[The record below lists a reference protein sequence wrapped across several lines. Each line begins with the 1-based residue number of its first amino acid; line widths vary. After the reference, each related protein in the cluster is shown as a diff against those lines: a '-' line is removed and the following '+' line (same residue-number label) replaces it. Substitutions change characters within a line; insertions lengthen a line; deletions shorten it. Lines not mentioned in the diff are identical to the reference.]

1 MSVRK
6 KPLVVVT
13 RKLPD
18 SIETRM
24 RELFDARLNLEDTPL
39 TREQLIDAVRTAD
52 ILVPTVTD
60 EIDEELLNQPDLRL
74 RLIANFGN
82 GVDNIDVAAAHARG
96 ITVTNTPKVLT
107 EDTADMTM
115 ALILAVPRRLIE
127 GASVLT
133 DGKHWAG
140 WSPTWMLG
148 HRLGGKRLGIVG
160 MGRIG
165 QAVAR
170 RAHAFGLQIHYHNRR
185 PVAPRIAEELGA
197 TYWESLDQMLARMD
211 IISVNCPHTPA
222 TFHLLSARRLKLI
235 RKDAYIVNT
244 ARGEIIDEE
253 TLTKLIEAGE
263 IAGAGLDVFEHEPAV
278 SPKLVRLAKA
288 GKVALLPH
296 MGSATIEGRVEMG
309 EKVIINIRTF
319 LDNHKPPDRVLPN
332 ML

>member
-1 MSVRK
+1 MSVKK

-24 RELFDARLNLEDTPL
+24 RELFDARLNLDDIPMTPD
-39 TREQLIDAVRTAD
+39 QLADAVRSAD
-52 ILVPTVTD
+52 VLVPTVTD
-60 EIDEELLNQPDLRL
+60 EITDEILKHPDCKL

-82 GVDNIDVAAAHARG
+82 GIDNIDVAAAHARG

-115 ALILAVPRRLIE
+115 ALILAVPRRMIE
-127 GASVLT
+127 GAALLT
-133 DGKHWAG
+133 EGGEWPG

-148 HRLGGKRLGIVG
+148 RRLGGKRLGIIG

-170 RAHAFGLQIHYHNRR
+170 RARSFGLQIHYHNRK
-185 PVAPRIAEELGA
+185 PVAPRIADELGA
-197 TYWESLDQMLARMD
+197 TYWDSLDQMLARMD

-235 RKDAYIVNT
+235 RKDAYVVNT
-244 ARGEIIDEE
+244 ARGEVIDEE
-253 TLTKLIEAGE
+253 TLTKLIESGD
-263 IAGAGLDVFEHEPAV
+263 IAGAGLDVYEHEPSV
-278 SPKLVRLAKA
+278 NPKLVRLAKQ
-288 GKVALLPH
+288 GKVVLLPH

-319 LDNHKPPDRVLPN
+319 LDNHKPPDRVLPG

>member
-1 MSVRK
+1 MSQAE
-6 KPLVVVT
+6 LV
-13 RKLPD
+13 
-18 SIETRM
+18 E
-24 RELFDARLNLEDTPL
+24 
-39 TREQLIDAVRTAD
+39 AVKIAD
-52 ILVPTVTD
+52 VIVPTVTD
-60 EIDEELLNQPDLRL
+60 QIDRSVLSHSGEQL

-82 GVDNIDVAAAHARG
+82 GVDNIDVATAQGMG

-115 ALILAVPRRLIE
+115 ALILAVPRRLAE
-127 GASVLT
+127 GATILT
-133 DGKHWAG
+133 EGKEWAG

-148 HRLGGKRLGIVG
+148 HRIGGKRLGIIG

-185 PVAPRIAEELGA
+185 PVAPKIEEELGA
-197 TYWESLDQMLARMD
+197 TYWDSLDQMLARMD

-222 TFHLLSARRLKLI
+222 TFHLLSGRRLKLV

-244 ARGEIIDEE
+244 ARGEIIDED
-253 TLTKLIEAGE
+253 TLTKLIEAGD

-278 SPKLVRLAKA
+278 SPKLVRLARA
-288 GKVALLPH
+288 GKVVLLPH

-319 LDNHKPPDRVLPN
+319 LDGHKPPDRVLPN